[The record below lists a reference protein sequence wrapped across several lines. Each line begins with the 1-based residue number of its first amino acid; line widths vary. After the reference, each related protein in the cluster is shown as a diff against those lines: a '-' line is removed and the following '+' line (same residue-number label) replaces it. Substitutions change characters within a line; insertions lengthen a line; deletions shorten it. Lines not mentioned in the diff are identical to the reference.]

1 MKQSAFASKNN
12 LLGTLCL
19 LTFIGSGFGL
29 SVSLLSIININF
41 IQFAQNIIGYTSV
54 QTNTQDANFSF
65 VYIIVKGILYAFV
78 LYSAYLMFYKKAK
91 GFFLYIIGQFLLI
104 VISFIFFPYPLLE
117 ILSIVIPE
125 IIFSIAFILL
135 YALHFKSM
143 E

>member
-54 QTNTQDANFSF
+54 QTNIQDANFSF
-65 VYIIVKGILYAFV
+65 VYIIVKGILY
-78 LYSAYLMFYKKAK
+78 
-91 GFFLYIIGQFLLI
+91 QN
-104 VISFIFFPYPLLE
+104 
-117 ILSIVIPE
+117 E
-125 IIFSIAFILL
+125 IIFRPKYLVD
-135 YALHFKSM
+135 
-143 E
+143 